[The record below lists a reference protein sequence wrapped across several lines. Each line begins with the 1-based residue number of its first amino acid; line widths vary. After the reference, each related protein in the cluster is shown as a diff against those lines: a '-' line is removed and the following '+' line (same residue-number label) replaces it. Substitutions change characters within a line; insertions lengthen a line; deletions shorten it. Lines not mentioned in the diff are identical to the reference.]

1 RLMKTQTMLGAAR
14 TLARSLLNQQ
24 ARPMLKDFLRRHAPG
39 VGADDV
45 RPGRT
50 RRLEG
55 LRTFA
60 TLAFAEELVD
70 EPDLLESYC
79 TVFEPHDDATLVIS
93 TPQEAD
99 AIARVKRTL
108 ADLPV
113 PA

>member
-1 RLMKTQTMLGAAR
+1 MKTQTMLGAAR
-14 TLARSLLNQQ
+14 GLARGLLNERTR
-24 ARPMLKDFLRRHAPG
+24 AALRDFLRRHAPG
-39 VGADDV
+39 ADADEV
-45 RPGRT
+45 SPGRT

-55 LRTFA
+55 LRTFV

-79 TVFEPHDDATLVIS
+79 TVFGPHDDSTLVIS